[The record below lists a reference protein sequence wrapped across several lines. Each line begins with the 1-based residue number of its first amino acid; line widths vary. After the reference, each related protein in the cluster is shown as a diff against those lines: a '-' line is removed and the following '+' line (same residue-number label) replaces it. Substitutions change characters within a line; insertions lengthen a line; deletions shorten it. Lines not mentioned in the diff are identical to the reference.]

1 MLVQYINVFILTGW
15 LVNIKS
21 IRELYDYIVK
31 NEKMNYIC
39 TFKLSQDPLEN
50 FFSSVRMLLGCGNN
64 PTTTQFKAA
73 FVPPPPPRV
82 SADLGCGSGFA
93 IIFPPGSVFNMQIRI
108 QEGKFAGKNWKNTRK
123 FFTNFVKLDPDPHL
137 KAAGSGSALRRTA
150 GSGSAKNECRSTA
163 LVHT

>member
-1 MLVQYINVFILTGW
+1 MLVQYINVLILTGW

-73 FVPPPPPRV
+73 FESLLCNSLNRKEELRFPPPPP
-82 SADLGCGSGFA
+82 
-93 IIFPPGSVFNMQIRI
+93 P
-108 QEGKFAGKNWKNTRK
+108 
-123 FFTNFVKLDPDPHL
+123 
-137 KAAGSGSALRRTA
+137 
-150 GSGSAKNECRSTA
+150 
-163 LVHT
+163 